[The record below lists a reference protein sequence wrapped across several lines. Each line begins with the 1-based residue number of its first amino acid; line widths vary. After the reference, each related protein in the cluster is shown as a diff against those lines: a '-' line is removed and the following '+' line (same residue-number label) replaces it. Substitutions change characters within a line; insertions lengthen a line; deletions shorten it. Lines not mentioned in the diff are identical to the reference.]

1 MQTYVKC
8 NVRFSMGESVKVS
21 EDASE
26 PEIELD
32 NDSDTESESVVMT
45 VKGYVFL

>member
-8 NVRFSMGESVKVS
+8 NVSFSMGEIVKVS

-26 PEIELD
+26 TESELD
-32 NDSDTESESVVMT
+32 NDSETESESVVMT
-45 VKGYVFL
+45 VTSYVFL